1 MSHEKNSIEG
11 LQVPEKIKTA
21 SDVEIVSL
29 RIEEDLDAGGDPY
42 NRTGSFVVIK
52 TPEDD

>member
-1 MSHEKNSIEG
+1 MSYEESRKEG
-11 LQVPEKIKTA
+11 LQVPKKIKTA

-29 RIEEDLDAGGDPY
+29 QIEEDPDAGGDPY